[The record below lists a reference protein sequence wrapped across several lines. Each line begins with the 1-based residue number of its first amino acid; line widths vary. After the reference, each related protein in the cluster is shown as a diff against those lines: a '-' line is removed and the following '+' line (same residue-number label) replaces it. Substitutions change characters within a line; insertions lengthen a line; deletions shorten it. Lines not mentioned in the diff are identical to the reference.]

1 LTEEIISTWIVETIA
16 SYLDIPISEIDAL
29 QPLANYGIDSVHA
42 LSLCGDIEDKF
53 GFYVDPTLAW
63 DYPTPN
69 AIASFIASRLSSR

>member
-1 LTEEIISTWIVETIA
+1 MTEEIISQWIVDTIA
-16 SYLDIPISEIDAL
+16 SYLDVSSSEIDPL

-42 LSLCGDIEDKF
+42 LSLCGDIEEKF

-69 AIASFIASRLSSR
+69 AIASFIAGRSLSS